1 MKKLLTLIL
10 AGTLFNTA
18 SALTMDECRAIS
30 SNYYA
35 NGGGQ
40 LMYNPINNSYY
51 FLGQYILI
59 GGRFGEILASS
70 LKNDE
75 AKAVMNDGIGKFLVF
90 EACGSA
96 DQNGTINIRN
106 VPGVFILDGTV
117 VTP

>member
-1 MKKLLTLIL
+1 MKKLLILIL
-10 AGTLFNTA
+10 AGNLFNIV

-30 SNYYA
+30 SNYYTS
-35 NGGGQ
+35 GGGQ
-40 LMYNPINNSYY
+40 LMYKPINNSYC
-51 FLGQYILI
+51 FLGQHILI

-70 LKNDE
+70 LKNDA
-75 AKAVMNDGIGKFLVF
+75 AKAVMNDGIGKLLVF

-106 VPGVFILDGTV
+106 TPGVFILDGTV